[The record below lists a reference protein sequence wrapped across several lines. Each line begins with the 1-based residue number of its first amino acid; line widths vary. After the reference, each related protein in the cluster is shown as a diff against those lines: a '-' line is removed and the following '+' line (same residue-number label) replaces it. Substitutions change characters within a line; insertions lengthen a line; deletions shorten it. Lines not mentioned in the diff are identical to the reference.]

1 MRTPLQKD
9 EKILLLTRTSWITL
23 VLPGFIA
30 VLGLV
35 GLVIAYVNDLL
46 IWGLIVCIPILLYFL
61 YKYFAWRVDIWA
73 VTNYRVI
80 DETGLFNH
88 FAKESPLEKINN
100 VSYDQ
105 TLFGRLFNYGH
116 VEIQTAAEIGST
128 NYDNVHGPKLLKDT
142 ITLAQADYKTIQLT
156 SQARHMAN
164 AMGLNKSQTTY
175 SGSSSGLASELEKLF
190 ELKQKGV
197 LSEEEYNKAKSR
209 ILNS

>member
-1 MRTPLQKD
+1 MRTPLQKG
-9 EKILLLTRTSWITL
+9 EKVLLITRPSWITMII
-23 VLPGFIA
+23 PAFIA
-30 VLGLV
+30 LV
-35 GLVIAYVNDLL
+35 GLVVAYFIDFFG
-46 IWGLIVCIPILLYFL
+46 WGLAISIPALLYFL
-61 YKYFAWRVDIWA
+61 YKYLSWRVNIWG

-80 DETGLFNH
+80 DETGLINH

-105 TLFGRLFNYGH
+105 SLFGRIFNYGH

-128 NYDNVHGPKLLKDT
+128 DYHDVHGPKLLKDT
-142 ITLAQADYKTIQLT
+142 ITLAQADYKTLQLT
-156 SQARHMAN
+156 NQAAHLAN
-164 AMGLNKSQTTY
+164 AMGMHKGHLSQ
-175 SGSSSGLASELEKLF
+175 SGNSPSLASELEKLF

>member
-1 MRTPLQKD
+1 MRTPLQKG
-9 EKILLLTRTSWITL
+9 EKVLLITRTSWITL
-23 VLPGFIA
+23 IIPSFIA
-30 VLGLV
+30 LI
-35 GLVIAYVNDLL
+35 GLVIAYFIDFFA
-46 IWGLIVCIPILLYFL
+46 WGLAVSIPALLYFL
-61 YKYFAWRVDIWA
+61 YKYFSWRVNIWG

-88 FAKESPLEKINN
+88 YAKESPLEKINN

-105 TLFGRLFNYGH
+105 TLFGRIFNYGH

-128 NYDNVHGPKLLKDT
+128 DYNDVHEPKLLKDT
-142 ITLAQADYKTIQLT
+142 ITLAQADYKTLQLT
-156 SQARHMAN
+156 NQAVHMAN
-164 AMGLNKSQTTY
+164 AIGLHKSHSIS
-175 SGSSSGLASELEKLF
+175 SGNASGLASELEKLF